1 MKALKKL
8 NQFLHNEK
16 EESVWRHSLLFI
28 VKQQGSGVPDRNL
41 FDCSS
46 GRVLIMPSPGGHYF
60 LKKVIQKLLIFPD
73 ILLLLW
79 WVYFYYKYNEVIF
92 MCTAIS
98 YKTKTHYFGRN
109 LDMDCSFGEDVVIM
123 PRKFPFSFRCGKAVE
138 APFALIGTAL
148 VKEGVPFF
156 YDATNEKGLS
166 MAGLNF
172 VGNAYFPVP
181 SDEGVNIAPFELIPW
196 VLMQCDS
203 VRDAKKL
210 LSETNIAHIDFSRDL
225 PVAQLHWMISDEK
238 GSLVLECTKEGMQ
251 IYDNPLGVLTN
262 NPPFPM
268 QMFCLNNF
276 MCLTNQPPVNSFCK
290 SLDLKEYSHGMG
302 AIGLPGDS
310 SSSSRFVRVAFN
322 KMNSVYQNSEQK
334 RVSQFF
340 HILGSVSQLR
350 GAVQLKGGAYE
361 YTVYTSCCNTRKGI
375 YYYTT
380 YDNSTIRSVD
390 MHEVDLDSEE
400 LTVTTMV

>member
-1 MKALKKL
+1 MTSPVGRYFFCKKS
-8 NQFLHNEK
+8 NQKNFTC
-16 EESVWRHSLLFI
+16 
-28 VKQQGSGVPDRNL
+28 
-41 FDCSS
+41 FD
-46 GRVLIMPSPGGHYF
+46 F
-60 LKKVIQKLLIFPD
+60 D
-73 ILLLLW
+73 TLLLLW
-79 WVYFYYKYNEVIF
+79 WVYLYYKYIEVIF

-98 YKTKTHYFGRN
+98 YKTRNHYFGRN

-123 PRKFPFSFRCGKAVE
+123 PRSFPFTYRYAQRPEESY
-138 APFALIGTAL
+138 ALIGTAIIRD
-148 VKEGVPFF
+148 GVPLF

-172 VGNAYFPVP
+172 VGNAVFYPL
-181 SDEGVNIAPFELIPW
+181 SDEKTNIAPFELIPW
-196 VLMQCDS
+196 ILTRCADVKE
-203 VRDAKKL
+203 AEAL
-210 LSETNIAHIDFSRDL
+210 LLETNIAHIDFSSAL

-310 SSSSRFVRVAFN
+310 SSSSRFVRAAFN

-390 MHEVDLDSEE
+390 MHEVDLDGEE
-400 LTVTTMV
+400 LTVTPME

>member
-1 MKALKKL
+1 
-8 NQFLHNEK
+8 
-16 EESVWRHSLLFI
+16 
-28 VKQQGSGVPDRNL
+28 
-41 FDCSS
+41 
-46 GRVLIMPSPGGHYF
+46 
-60 LKKVIQKLLIFPD
+60 
-73 ILLLLW
+73 
-79 WVYFYYKYNEVIF
+79 

-98 YKTKTHYFGRN
+98 YKTRNHYFGRN

-123 PRKFPFSFRCGKAVE
+123 PRNFPFTYRHADCPENSL
-138 APFALIGTAL
+138 ALIGTAIIRD
-148 VKEGVPFF
+148 GVPLF

-172 VGNAYFPVP
+172 VGNAVFYPL
-181 SDEGVNIAPFELIPW
+181 SEEKTNIAPFELIPW
-196 VLMQCDS
+196 ILTRCSNVKQA
-203 VRDAKKL
+203 REL
-210 LSETNIAHIDFSRDL
+210 LYETNVAHIDFSPDL
-225 PVAQLHWMISDEK
+225 PVAELHWMISDERE
-238 GSLVLECTKEGMQ
+238 SLVLECTKEGMQ
-251 IYDNPLGVLTN
+251 VYDNPLGVLTN

-268 QMFCLNNF
+268 QMFYLNNF

-290 SLDLKEYSHGMG
+290 SLELKEYSHGMG

-322 KMNSVYQNSEQK
+322 KMNSVYHNSEQK

-380 YDNSTIRSVD
+380 YDNSTVTAVD
-390 MHEVDLDSEE
+390 MHSVDLDGEE
-400 LTVTTMV
+400 LTAVPMT

>member
-1 MKALKKL
+1 MTSPVGRYFFCKKS
-8 NQFLHNEK
+8 NQKNFTC
-16 EESVWRHSLLFI
+16 
-28 VKQQGSGVPDRNL
+28 
-41 FDCSS
+41 FD
-46 GRVLIMPSPGGHYF
+46 F
-60 LKKVIQKLLIFPD
+60 D
-73 ILLLLW
+73 TLLLLW
-79 WVYFYYKYNEVIF
+79 WVYFYYKYIEVIF

-98 YKTKTHYFGRN
+98 YKTRNHYFGRN

-123 PRKFPFSFRCGKAVE
+123 PRSFPFTYRYAQRPEESY
-138 APFALIGTAL
+138 ALIGTAIIRD
-148 VKEGVPFF
+148 GVPLF

-172 VGNAYFPVP
+172 VGNAAFYPV
-181 SDEGVNIAPFELIPW
+181 SDEKTNIAPFELIPW
-196 VLMQCDS
+196 ILTRCADVKE
-203 VRDAKKL
+203 AEAL
-210 LSETNIAHIDFSRDL
+210 LLETNIAHIDFSSAL

-340 HILGSVSQLR
+340 HILASVSQLR

-390 MHEVDLDSEE
+390 MHEVDLDGEE
-400 LTVTTMV
+400 LTVTPME

>member
-1 MKALKKL
+1 MTSPVGRYFFCKKS
-8 NQFLHNEK
+8 NQKNFTC
-16 EESVWRHSLLFI
+16 
-28 VKQQGSGVPDRNL
+28 
-41 FDCSS
+41 FD
-46 GRVLIMPSPGGHYF
+46 F
-60 LKKVIQKLLIFPD
+60 D
-73 ILLLLW
+73 TLLLLW
-79 WVYFYYKYNEVIF
+79 WVYLYYKYIEVIF

-98 YKTKTHYFGRN
+98 YKTRNHYFGRN

-123 PRKFPFSFRCGKAVE
+123 PRSFPFTYRYAQRPEESY
-138 APFALIGTAL
+138 ALIGTAIIRD
-148 VKEGVPFF
+148 GVPLF

-172 VGNAYFPVP
+172 VGNAVFYPL
-181 SDEGVNIAPFELIPW
+181 SDEKTNIAPFELIPW
-196 VLMQCDS
+196 ILTRCADVKE
-203 VRDAKKL
+203 AEAL
-210 LSETNIAHIDFSRDL
+210 LLETNIAHIDFSSAL

-310 SSSSRFVRVAFN
+310 SSSSRFVRAAFN

-400 LTVTTMV
+400 LTVTLME

>member
-1 MKALKKL
+1 
-8 NQFLHNEK
+8 
-16 EESVWRHSLLFI
+16 
-28 VKQQGSGVPDRNL
+28 
-41 FDCSS
+41 
-46 GRVLIMPSPGGHYF
+46 
-60 LKKVIQKLLIFPD
+60 
-73 ILLLLW
+73 
-79 WVYFYYKYNEVIF
+79 

-98 YKTKTHYFGRN
+98 YKTRNHYFGRN

-123 PRKFPFSFRCGKAVE
+123 PRNFPFTYRYAQRPEESY
-138 APFALIGTAL
+138 ALIGTAIIRD
-148 VKEGVPFF
+148 GVPLF

-172 VGNAYFPVP
+172 VGNAVFYPL
-181 SDEGVNIAPFELIPW
+181 SDDKINIAPFELIPW
-196 VLMQCDS
+196 LLTQCAD
-203 VRDAKKL
+203 VKEAREL
-210 LSETNIAHIDFSRDL
+210 LGKTNVAHIDFSSAL

-238 GSLVLECTKEGMQ
+238 ESLVLECTEDGMRL
-251 IYDNPLGVLTN
+251 YDNPLGVLTN

-268 QMFCLNNF
+268 QMFYLNNF

-390 MHEVDLDSEE
+390 MHEVDLDGEE
-400 LTVTTMV
+400 LTVTPME

>member
-1 MKALKKL
+1 
-8 NQFLHNEK
+8 
-16 EESVWRHSLLFI
+16 
-28 VKQQGSGVPDRNL
+28 
-41 FDCSS
+41 
-46 GRVLIMPSPGGHYF
+46 
-60 LKKVIQKLLIFPD
+60 
-73 ILLLLW
+73 
-79 WVYFYYKYNEVIF
+79 

-98 YKTKTHYFGRN
+98 YKTRNHYFGRN

-123 PRKFPFSFRCGKAVE
+123 PRNFPFTFRYADRPE
-138 APFALIGTAL
+138 NSLALIGTAIIRD
-148 VKEGVPFF
+148 GVPLF

-172 VGNAYFPVP
+172 VGNAVFYPL
-181 SDEGVNIAPFELIPW
+181 SDTKTNIAPFELIPW
-196 VLMQCDS
+196 ILTRCGNVKEA
-203 VRDAKKL
+203 REL
-210 LSETNIAHIDFSRDL
+210 LCETNVAHIDFSAAL
-225 PVAQLHWMISDEK
+225 PVAELHWMISDERE
-238 GSLVLECTKEGMQ
+238 SLVLECTKEGMQ
-251 IYDNPLGVLTN
+251 VYDNSLGVLTN

-268 QMFCLNNF
+268 QMFYLNNF

-290 SLDLKEYSHGMG
+290 SLELKEYSHGMG

-310 SSSSRFVRVAFN
+310 SSSSRFVRAAFN

-380 YDNSTIRSVD
+380 YDNSTVTAVD
-390 MHEVDLDSEE
+390 MHGVDLDGEE
-400 LTVTTMV
+400 LTVRVME

>member
-1 MKALKKL
+1 MTSPVGRYFFCKKS
-8 NQFLHNEK
+8 NQKNFTC
-16 EESVWRHSLLFI
+16 
-28 VKQQGSGVPDRNL
+28 
-41 FDCSS
+41 FD
-46 GRVLIMPSPGGHYF
+46 F
-60 LKKVIQKLLIFPD
+60 D
-73 ILLLLW
+73 TLLLLW
-79 WVYFYYKYNEVIF
+79 WVYLYYKYIEVIF

-98 YKTKTHYFGRN
+98 YKTRNHYFGRN

-123 PRKFPFSFRCGKAVE
+123 PRSFPFTYRYAQRPEESY
-138 APFALIGTAL
+138 ALIGTAIIRD
-148 VKEGVPFF
+148 GVPLF

-172 VGNAYFPVP
+172 VGNAVFYPL
-181 SDEGVNIAPFELIPW
+181 SDEKTNIAPFELIPW
-196 VLMQCDS
+196 ILTRCADVKE
-203 VRDAKKL
+203 AEAL
-210 LSETNIAHIDFSRDL
+210 LLETNIAHIDFSSAL

-310 SSSSRFVRVAFN
+310 SSSSRFVRAAFN

-390 MHEVDLDSEE
+390 MHEVDLDGEE